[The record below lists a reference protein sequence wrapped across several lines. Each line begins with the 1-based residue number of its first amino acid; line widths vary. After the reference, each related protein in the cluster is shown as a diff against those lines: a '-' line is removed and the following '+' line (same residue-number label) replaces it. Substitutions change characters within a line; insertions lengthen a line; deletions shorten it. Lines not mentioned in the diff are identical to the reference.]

1 MLSIRSAENPEQKSL
16 SQHQKK
22 HHHHHQKKKK
32 EQLLLKNTE
41 IKMSNYTNLSCIQ

>member
-32 EQLLLKNTE
+32 RTITFKKYRDQNVKL
-41 IKMSNYTNLSCIQ
+41 Y